1 METVPILMW
10 TVWGG
15 FAVALLVLMIYRS
28 SLTRYEEDAM
38 YLDDSSYHQHKEFS
52 DLMVKVKRVDPWVN
66 VVGGVAG
73 VLTFALAIFYMWDSI
88 RQL

>member
-1 METVPILMW
+1 MDRLPLMMW
-10 TVWGG
+10 SIWGG

-38 YLDDSSYHQHKEFS
+38 YLNQSAGRQHQEFE
-52 DLMVKVKRVDPWVN
+52 DLMVKVKRVDPWVR
-66 VVGGVAG
+66 VVGVSSG
-73 VLTFALAIFYMWDSI
+73 VLTFALAVFYMWDSI

>member
-10 TVWGG
+10 SVWAG
-15 FAVALLVLMIYRS
+15 FAVTLLVLMIYRS

-38 YLDDSSYHQHKEFS
+38 FLDQSCGRQHQEYS
-52 DLMVKVKRVDPWVN
+52 ELMVKVKRIDPWVR
-66 VVGGVAG
+66 VVGGAAG
-73 VLTFALAIFYMWDSI
+73 FLTFALAVFYMWDSI